1 MIRVISLTQTGKLL
15 GDKLTALLA
24 EAHGDTEKLGT
35 AKCETVR
42 PERMKKCVIHSYKP
56 QPFTAEVQ
64 RYFEVGERLIFI
76 CATGIVMRTLAPV
89 LQDKYKDPAVLVM
102 DEQGRFIIPLLSGHE
117 GGANDWALQV
127 ANLIGAEPVITTANS
142 YLQPKYFVGMGC
154 ERNCPEEELEQL
166 LMTCLQEQSLSIEQ
180 ISALSSIDIK
190 ADEQGLISLAT
201 KLSLPYLTWNKQQ
214 LRTVEAQLSTRSD
227 YVFKTVGV
235 YGVAESAALYS
246 AQQLWGEQI
255 DLEHMDLEQIEPEL
269 EPGNGPVK
277 NNKAELVL
285 NKQKTAKATCAIA
298 RAYAGSIPI

>member
-1 MIRVISLTQTGKLL
+1 MMRVISLTGTGKLL
-15 GDKLTALLA
+15 GDKLAALLEVA
-24 EAHGDTEKLGT
+24 ESDSVKHD
-35 AKCETVR
+35 
-42 PERMKKCVIHSYKP
+42 VIHSHKP
-56 QPFTAEVQ
+56 QPFSAEVQ
-64 RYFEVGERLIFI
+64 RYFDVGERLIFI

-102 DEQGRFIIPLLSGHE
+102 DEQGRFVIPLLSGHE

-154 ERNCPEEELEQL
+154 ERNCPQEELEHL
-166 LMTCLQEQSLSIEQ
+166 LMTCLKQQSLSIEQ
-180 ISALSSIDIK
+180 ISGLSSIDIK
-190 ADEQGLISLAT
+190 ADEQGLISLAA

-214 LRTVEAQLSTRSD
+214 LSTVEAQLSTRSD

-255 DLEHMDLEQIEPEL
+255 DLEHMDLEQKDFEQIEPEL
-269 EPGNGPVK
+269 EPGNGQVK
-277 NNKAELVL
+277 QNKAELVL